1 MDRITMPATLSA
13 FRLRSRLGCR
23 KQVVIGHRGRS
34 ATKNMRILLLL
45 LLTQISLFAQV
56 SIEQKNDFLDR
67 LKSAISA
74 GSIDDFMALAYTE
87 GISEQL
93 LSSSKKQAEYTMG
106 ILSPRIDQITIEWKD
121 ITEAELKEMNSE
133 LQNAGYQ
140 FNLTPVTN
148 LIITLPAETPK
159 DPRLPADI
167 TFGLGIQADQLYRV
181 GTIKTKTNAI
191 HRMVIADVSLRIIRL
206 IQTLP
211 QFQYERTIQF

>member
-1 MDRITMPATLSA
+1 
-13 FRLRSRLGCR
+13 
-23 KQVVIGHRGRS
+23 
-34 ATKNMRILLLL
+34 MRILLLL
-45 LLTQISLFAQV
+45 LLTQIALFAQV
-56 SIEQKNDFLDR
+56 SIEQKDDFLDR

-74 GSIDDFMALAYTE
+74 GSIDDFMALGFTE
-87 GISEQL
+87 GLSEQL

-121 ITEAELKEMNSE
+121 ITEAELKEMNNE

-167 TFGLGIQADQLYRV
+167 TFALGIQAYQLYRV
-181 GTIKTKTNAI
+181 GTIKNK
-191 HRMVIADVSLRIIRL
+191 
-206 IQTLP
+206 
-211 QFQYERTIQF
+211 